1 MRKDFK
7 TFPELKSEVHSEIEA
22 WKQEAKSASFFIG
35 KEREGACT

>member
-22 WKQEAKSASFFIG
+22 WKQEVKSASFFIG
-35 KEREGACT
+35 KEREGACA